1 MTEGRIFLT
10 ATATTATDLKFA
22 CLFRCVFPKNVVSLR
37 LETGSTG
44 AVWWIGGCFQGNF
57 LS

>member
-22 CLFRCVFPKNVVSLR
+22 CLFHCVFPKNVVSLQ
-37 LETGSTG
+37 LETGVDWGYLVDARLHSG
-44 AVWWIGGCFQGNF
+44 
-57 LS
+57 